1 MPRNLSR
8 RIKVDRAGSSVNL
21 SKERVLRAAV
31 ALADKGGIESLS
43 MRKLGQDLGV
53 EAMSLYNY
61 VASKDDLLDSM
72 ADFIVGEF
80 DLPSIGTEW
89 KETLRQSA
97 ISAHQVLWRHPW
109 ACGLNVSRPK
119 VGPAALRYMNSVMGS
134 LRGANFSL
142 QLTHDALHAI
152 FSHIYGFTL
161 QELGMR
167 SSIESLDPE
176 TAAILLRQMD
186 DEYPHINEV
195 ARGAIHDHEV
205 EFAFVLD
212 LIIDGLE
219 HVRDNI

>member
-119 VGPAALRYMNSVMGS
+119 VGPAALRYMDSV
-134 LRGANFSL
+134 
-142 QLTHDALHAI
+142 
-152 FSHIYGFTL
+152 
-161 QELGMR
+161 
-167 SSIESLDPE
+167 
-176 TAAILLRQMD
+176 MD
-186 DEYPHINEV
+186 DEYPHITEV